1 MARTKHVIS
10 WQAAEEIPIE
20 DSSSSSEEMEAP
32 PAPEHSEES
41 TAEETA
47 EEEAS
52 PRRGKAPERP
62 VSIQKPVN
70 LLN

>member
-20 DSSSSSEEMEAP
+20 DSSSSVEEMEAP
-32 PAPEHSEES
+32 PATEHSEES
-41 TAEETA
+41 IVEETA

-52 PRRGKAPERP
+52 PHREKAPEGR
-62 VSIQKPVN
+62 VSIQKPFNFVN
-70 LLN
+70 